1 MQWVWDDHSFNLTT
15 SMWTLHRSTWIPPR
29 QSLIHNRFWGT
40 NKITVI
46 IMPAP
51 LPPHS
56 NSHISVLWL
65 IQHLHT
71 RCSPAV
77 QSTTI
82 SSGVSSMMSRLEMG
96 RSVVPPSLPLTD
108 SRSLCH
114 FSWSSLGTSYIVLVK
129 CGVIQNELSTSTKSL
144 HMHWSNGE
152 LLTYILKFG
161 IKSYAW
167 TSPNLNIPAVYAF
180 DKCIPT

>member
-1 MQWVWDDHSFNLTT
+1 MDTTQEYLDPSQAKFNTQQVLRYQQDHCYNYAS
-15 SMWTLHRSTWIPPR
+15 SP
-29 QSLIHNRFWGT
+29 
-40 NKITVI
+40 
-46 IMPAP
+46 
-51 LPPHS
+51 PPHS

-96 RSVVPPSLPLTD
+96 RSVVPPSLPPTD

-114 FSWSSLGTSYIVLVK
+114 FSWSSLGTSYIMLVK